1 MILEA
6 DKLRRLD
13 EIKDRLRH
21 VSSGPWRNT
30 IRRESPSEVAKT
42 IENTGGPGISLCSE
56 SVVNTEETPT
66 VKNVICWMG
75 PAAGEHGDDLI
86 DATFIA
92 HARND
97 IEWLINLVESLSK
110 STK

>member
-1 MILEA
+1 MMLEA
-6 DKLRRLD
+6 DKIRRLD

-30 IRRESPSEVAKT
+30 IRRESSSDVAKA
-42 IENTGGPGISLCSE
+42 IESTGGLGISLCSE
-56 SVVNTEETPT
+56 SVVNTGKTPT

-75 PAAGEHGDDLI
+75 PAAGEHGDDRM

-92 HARND
+92 HARSD
-97 IEWLINLVESLSK
+97 IEWLIDLVESISK
-110 STK
+110 STT